1 MVLGGFMVDGAY
13 KHLPEGGFFDAL
25 CETRACLPDAIQIPD
40 RIFFVNW
47 TCGNPAR
54 VFLLVRFSFFA
65 LPSGA

>member
-1 MVLGGFMVDGAY
+1 MVDGAY

-54 VFLLVRFSFFA
+54 VFLLV
-65 LPSGA
+65 